1 MERNIPSYQLGEGV
15 YPRLPISIGIIERL
29 LDLVEFDQN
38 IDGESAIEVAG
49 PDEVADILRE
59 GEASPDTVPLEEV
72 RCLEDHLTC
81 LYPTTREEVIELD
94 WCLGATGDEHQGKH
108 RHRYISQ

>member
-38 IDGESAIEVAG
+38 IDVESAIEVAG

-94 WCLGATGDEHQGKH
+94 RSEGRRVGQESG
-108 RHRYISQ
+108 